1 MSSTTRESARPTP
14 REQELIMLI
23 GRGLQNKVIAFELN
37 ISENTVRAHISNIMR
52 KYNLHNRTQ
61 IAVMLTQQLAAS
73 QIRKTKLQRVS

>member
-1 MSSTTRESARPTP
+1 
-14 REQELIMLI
+14 LIWLI

-61 IAVMLTQQLAAS
+61 IAVMFTTQHAALDEEKK
-73 QIRKTKLQRVS
+73 IA

>member
-1 MSSTTRESARPTP
+1 MNSTFRESAAPTP
-14 REQELIMLI
+14 REQELIWLI

-61 IAVMLTQQLAAS
+61 IAVMFTTQHAALDEEK
-73 QIRKTKLQRVS
+73 QIA

>member
-1 MSSTTRESARPTP
+1 MSSIFRESATPTP

-23 GRGLQNKVIAFELN
+23 RRGLQNKVIAYELS

-61 IAVMLTQQLAAS
+61 IAVMFT
-73 QIRKTKLQRVS
+73 TH

>member
-1 MSSTTRESARPTP
+1 MSSIFRESATPTP

-23 GRGLQNKVIAFELN
+23 RRGLQNKVIAYELN

-61 IAVMLTQQLAAS
+61 IAVMFTTQLAAS
-73 QIRKTKLQRVS
+73 HAEKQIA

>member
-1 MSSTTRESARPTP
+1 MSAIFRESATPTP

-23 GRGLQNKVIAFELN
+23 GRGLQNKVIEYELH

-61 IAVMLTQQLAAS
+61 IAVMFTAKHAALDEK
-73 QIRKTKLQRVS
+73 QIA

>member
-1 MSSTTRESARPTP
+1 MSSIFRESATPTP

-61 IAVMLTQQLAAS
+61 IAVMFTSQSAALHEER
-73 QIRKTKLQRVS
+73 QIA